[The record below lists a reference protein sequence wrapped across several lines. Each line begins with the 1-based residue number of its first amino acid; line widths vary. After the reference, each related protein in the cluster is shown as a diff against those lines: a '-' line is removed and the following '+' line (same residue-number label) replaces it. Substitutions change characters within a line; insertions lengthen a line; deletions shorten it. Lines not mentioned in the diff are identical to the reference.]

1 MYNFRTDLAS
11 ERREI
16 YQKANHLENE
26 VPGIESEELQ
36 EGENIKIT
44 KVKIPVSYTHLDVY
58 KRQLQKSIWK
68 NSLTINL
75 PTID

>member
-44 KVKIPVSYTHLDVY
+44 KVRILDEQGAHAIR
-58 KRQLQKSIWK
+58 KADWK
-68 NSLTINL
+68 LYYH
-75 PTID
+75 

>member
-26 VPGIESEELQ
+26 IPGIESEEIQ

-44 KVKIPVSYTHLDVY
+44 KVKILDEQGAQAIRKANWRLY
-58 KRQLQKSIWK
+58 YH
-68 NSLTINL
+68 
-75 PTID
+75 

>member
-26 VPGIESEELQ
+26 VPGIQTEEMQ

-44 KVKIPVSYTHLDVY
+44 KVKIIDEQGAHAIR
-58 KRQLQKSIWK
+58 KANWK
-68 NSLTINL
+68 LYYH
-75 PTID
+75 